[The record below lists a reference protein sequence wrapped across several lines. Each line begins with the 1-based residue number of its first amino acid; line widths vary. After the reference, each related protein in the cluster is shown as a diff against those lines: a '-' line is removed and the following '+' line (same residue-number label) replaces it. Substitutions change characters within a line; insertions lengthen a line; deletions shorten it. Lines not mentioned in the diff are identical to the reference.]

1 MKHKYSGNIKSLSS
15 LIDRINNRQS
25 YRFFPTNEIT
35 HAKLKN
41 DKFEINGMLCKG
53 IGKFDEQKDF
63 LSIDLKVRLKRPFT
77 LSGLFVLILFSG
89 FIWGENV
96 TINGE
101 SDPTLWKRI
110 EFVSIGLALFSIP
123 TLILL
128 RLRNNFERKVKD
140 LIK

>member
-1 MKHKYSGNIKSLSS
+1 
-15 LIDRINNRQS
+15 
-25 YRFFPTNEIT
+25 
-35 HAKLKN
+35 
-41 DKFEINGMLCKG
+41 
-53 IGKFDEQKDF
+53 
-63 LSIDLKVRLKRPFT
+63 
-77 LSGLFVLILFSG
+77 LFSG